1 MPKPIIFIPQS
12 ERLLNLSKPYHD
24 LDSSRATTNMISWLI
39 SVILGEN
46 AAHLWRL
53 FTSNEK
59 PLGLIS
65 LNSNKQGAHMMMM
78 MMMMMMMKG
87 KASILFRNLS
97 LIRELGLES

>member
-12 ERLLNLSKPYHD
+12 ERLLNLFKPYHD
-24 LDSSRATTNMISWLI
+24 LDSTRATTNMISCLI
-39 SVILGEN
+39 PVIIGEN

-65 LNSNKQGAHMMMM
+65 LNSNMQGVHMVMMTMMMM
-78 MMMMMMMKG
+78 MLKG
-87 KASILFRNLS
+87 KASKLF
-97 LIRELGLES
+97 

>member
-1 MPKPIIFIPQS
+1 MPKP
-12 ERLLNLSKPYHD
+12 NVLSC
-24 LDSSRATTNMISWLI
+24 LI
-39 SVILGEN
+39 SVIIGEN

-78 MMMMMMMKG
+78 MIMMLMKG
-87 KASILFRNLS
+87 KVSKFL
-97 LIRELGLES
+97 LGICPK

>member
-12 ERLLNLSKPYHD
+12 ERLLILFKPYHD
-24 LDSSRATTNMISWLI
+24 LDSTRATTNMISCLI
-39 SVILGEN
+39 SVIIGEN

-78 MMMMMMMKG
+78 MTMMMMMMKG
-87 KASILFRNLS
+87 KASKLF
-97 LIRELGLES
+97 LGICP